1 MSATSLDAAQTTR
14 AHSFAAHVHLRR
26 AALPALAFVALV
38 LAGCGG
44 HVTTPAAT
52 SDSASSVSS
61 AATSFAPVTPG
72 PLTFSDDLGRTVEVD
87 NPQRVVVGMGSL
99 ADIWRDAGGTAV
111 GLSDDSFDNYGFDHS
126 QADGVGRHVNL
137 NLEAI
142 LALNPDLV
150 ILTAKDDSASS
161 GPSQAQLH
169 AALEQADVPT
179 AFFSVATFDDYLHT
193 LHTFTQITGRLDL
206 YERNGVQV
214 QQRVKQVLDTY
225 GPRVAATSPR
235 VLVVSASSKGVS
247 AQDPSHMASQ
257 MLEQLGATLLTQEN
271 PSLLSDFSIEAVVE
285 LNPDYIFV
293 LPAASDNETAQRYVD
308 AVEQDQAWQQI
319 PAVAEGH
326 VNVLD
331 MKHFFLKPNAEWDQA
346 FETLGQALT
355 TNSA

>member
-1 MSATSLDAAQTTR
+1 M
-14 AHSFAAHVHLRR
+14 
-26 AALPALAFVALV
+26 
-38 LAGCGG
+38 
-44 HVTTPAAT
+44 
-52 SDSASSVSS
+52 
-61 AATSFAPVTPG
+61 
-72 PLTFSDDLGRTVEVD
+72 
-87 NPQRVVVGMGSL
+87 
-99 ADIWRDAGGTAV
+99 
-111 GLSDDSFDNYGFDHS
+111 
-126 QADGVGRHVNL
+126 NL

-161 GPSQAQLH
+161 GPSQAQLQ